1 MVHYKMSKIFGHFLV
16 ISHKI
21 RFTFYSPFL
30 VFNNTAMYFD
40 DFSRGVT
47 RTQSNIYDVALL
59 EKKVN
64 DKKP

>member
-47 RTQSNIYDVALL
+47 RTQSNIYDRAF
-59 EKKVN
+59 
-64 DKKP
+64 